1 MNYIHLESTG
11 STNDYAREIAANAVL
26 PALITADT
34 QTAGR
39 GRQGKSF
46 YSPAGTGLYM
56 TLLFESPEQFSDI
69 TPAAAVAVCESIY
82 SLTGTETLIKWVNDI
97 YLGSKKICGI
107 LTERFEKDGRYYI
120 ALGIGIN
127 LTTEGF
133 PPELTQAGALGK
145 DIDKE
150 KAAYDIA
157 GRFFELINSG
167 NKIKLITEYEK
178 RLKNIG
184 KTVTYSI
191 NSVSYCGT
199 ATGIDSDYGLIVMRR
214 DGTQDIL
221 KSGEVSI
228 KEIDAI

>member
-1 MNYIHLESTG
+1 MNYIHLKKTG

-56 TLLFESPEQFSDI
+56 TLLLESPEQFRDI

-150 KAAYDIA
+150 KTAFEIA

-167 NKIKLITEYEK
+167 NKIKLFKEYEK